1 MSTLPLYPLALDI
14 SNALQENQPLV
25 SPTLY
30 DADIRHASRCP
41 TTHLS
46 LHKDKH
52 CPIFPFEN
60 SFAAVSKTW
69 VLAPY
74 HPQKISPL
82 LGQFTLGRN
91 AASKASEQNR
101 TWKILLLQV
110 V

>member
-1 MSTLPLYPLALDI
+1 MSTLPLYSLALDMP
-14 SNALQENQPLV
+14 NALQENQPLV

-30 DADIRHASRCP
+30 DADIRRASRCP

-52 CPIFPFEN
+52 CPVFPFEN

-69 VLAPY
+69 VLAPC

-82 LGQFTLGRN
+82 LGQSTLGRS
-91 AASKASEQNR
+91 AVSKASGQNL
-101 TWKILLLQV
+101 TW
-110 V
+110 